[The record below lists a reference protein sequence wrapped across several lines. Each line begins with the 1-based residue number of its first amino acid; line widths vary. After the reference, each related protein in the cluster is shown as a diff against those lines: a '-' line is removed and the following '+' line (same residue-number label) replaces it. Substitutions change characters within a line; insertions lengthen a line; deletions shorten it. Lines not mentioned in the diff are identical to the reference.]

1 MPAHDFLR
9 RYTETPTGSEAAPTL
24 TEPIASDRAHRVIIE
39 GVYPEVNAG
48 RYAIKRVTGEKVQ
61 VEADVFAAGHD
72 QLSVLLKYRH
82 ESETDWQETA
92 MASLINDRWRAEFC
106 VDRLGTYF
114 YTIEGWVDYYK
125 TWRDDLRKRISAGQD
140 VSVELKIGAQL
151 VEAAAGRASDA
162 DARKLR
168 DWAFEFSEGEQAT
181 LAVRTQRALDEVLTA
196 LVLGHPDRSHASIYS
211 PALRVAVDP
220 VLARTGAWY
229 ELFPR
234 SCPGRKGAH
243 GTFADVE
250 AYLPRIAEMGFDVLY
265 LPPIHPIGHTFRKGK
280 NNNPACEPGDPGSP
294 WGVGAEEGGH
304 KAIHPELG
312 TLDDFKK
319 MLLRARE
326 LKVEVALDIAYQCS
340 PDHPWVREHPT
351 WFKQRPDG
359 TIQYAENPPKKYQDI
374 YPINFETEDWQ
385 ELWYELRS
393 VIEYWIAQGVRIFRV
408 DNPHTKT
415 LPFWEWTISEIRETR
430 PDVVFLSEA
439 FTRPRVM
446 YGLAKLGFNQSYN
459 YFPWR
464 NSKHELIEY
473 FNELAHSPVKEY
485 FRANL
490 WPNTPDI
497 LPHALQNGGRAA
509 FMTRLILAATLGS
522 SYGIYGPAFE
532 MQEHTPFRA
541 GGEEYFNS
549 EKYEIRDWNMSD
561 PGNLSWLAA
570 SLNRIRRE
578 NRALDDIRNLVFH
591 HTDSDMIL
599 AYSKATEDLSDVIL
613 VVVNLDWQ
621 FAQSGWVYLA
631 LDKLGLNPWAPYQVH
646 DLLTDAR
653 FQWHGD
659 RNYVSLRPWD
669 IPAHIF
675 RVRPY

>member
-1 MPAHDFLR
+1 MAAPVFL
-9 RYTETPTGSEAAPTL
+9 RYTEMPLSPESSATL
-24 TEPIASDRAHRVIIE
+24 SEPIASDRARRVIIE
-39 GVYPEVNAG
+39 GVDPEVNAG
-48 RYAIKRVTGEKVQ
+48 RYAIKRVIGEKVI

-82 ESETDWQETA
+82 EGEQGWHETA
-92 MASLINDRWRAEFC
+92 MTPLVNDRWRAEFR
-106 VDRLGTYF
+106 VSQLGTYF
-114 YTIEGWVDYYK
+114 YAVEGWVDYYK
-125 TWRDDLRKRISAGQD
+125 TWRDDLLKRVNAGQD
-140 VSVELKIGAQL
+140 ISVDLLIGAQL
-151 VEAAAGRASDA
+151 VEAAASRASEA

-168 DWAFEFSEGEQAT
+168 GWALDFSEGEKTALT
-181 LAVRTQRALDEVLTA
+181 DRTQRALDETMAA
-196 LVLGHPDRSHASIYS
+196 LVFQYPDRSHASVYA
-211 PALRVAVDP
+211 PELRVTVDP

-229 ELFPR
+229 EFFPR
-234 SCPGRKGAH
+234 SCPGRHGSH

-265 LPPIHPIGHTFRKGK
+265 FPPIHPIGHTFRKGK
-280 NNNPACEPGDPGSP
+280 NNNPACQPEDPGSP
-294 WGVGAEEGGH
+294 WGVGAESGGH
-304 KAIHPELG
+304 KAIHSELG
-312 TLDDFKK
+312 TLEDFKRVVA
-319 MLLRARE
+319 RARE
-326 LKVEVALDIAYQCS
+326 LKIEIALDIAFQCS

-385 ELWYELRS
+385 NLWYELKS
-393 VIEYWIAQGVRIFRV
+393 VIEYWMAQGVRIFRV

-415 LPFWEWTISEIRETR
+415 LPFWEWTIAEIRKVR
-430 PDVVFLSEA
+430 PDIIFLSEA

-446 YGLAKLGFNQSYN
+446 YSLAKLGFNQSYN

-464 NSKHELIEY
+464 NNKHELIEY
-473 FNELAHSPVKEY
+473 FTELSQSPVKEY

-497 LPHALQNGGRAA
+497 LPRMLQEGGRAA
-509 FMTRLILAATLGS
+509 FMTRLILAATLGT

-532 MQEHTPFRA
+532 LQEHQPLRS
-541 GGEEYFNS
+541 GGEEYLNS
-549 EKYEIRDWNMSD
+549 EKYEIRDWNLSD
-561 PGNLSWLAA
+561 PGNLMWLAA
-570 SLNRIRRE
+570 HLNRIRHE
-578 NRALDDIRNLVFH
+578 NRALDDIRNLTFH

-599 AYSKATEDLSDVIL
+599 AYSKATEDFSDVIL
-613 VVVNLDWQ
+613 VVVNLDWRN
-621 FAQSGWVYLA
+621 AQSGWLYLA

-675 RVRPY
+675 RLRGY